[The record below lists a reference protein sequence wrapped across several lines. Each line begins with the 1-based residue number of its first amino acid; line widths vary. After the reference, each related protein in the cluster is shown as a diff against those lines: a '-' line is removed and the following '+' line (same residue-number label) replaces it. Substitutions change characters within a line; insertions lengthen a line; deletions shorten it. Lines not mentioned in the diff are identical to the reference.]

1 MVGKVFT
8 GGVQPGTQQTAD
20 QAIDKVQ
27 RQGTIAPI
35 PTEQTPPTTEA
46 STPFLDSLAEQGLI
60 KPTAPAAPDPVEPAS
75 LTPEEQ
81 QQRERERVEPLM
93 DRTSIRDVP
102 FNPDIDDQVI
112 EDSPYLGAVARADR
126 LQSVF
131 DAASE
136 GPTISA
142 LLTGTNAEG
151 TKRIDALN
159 EGDTEA
165 AFRDLEITAS
175 RVLNDP
181 AILDATIQDPATG
194 YRHVDPSFTRIMG
207 LATEQFLTDSGSVDG
222 LDFEETI
229 EGTDEAVDT
238 RLDTHAGVKKAKGN
252 ARLGQTIWQE
262 WQREK
267 NLQAG
272 NPTDTYIDAQP
283 PSTQQNEFIGAM
295 AKEAYALAN
304 PAIVNRVQAGNQ
316 VEFQFKNPEII
327 RKAQDSA
334 KHAFG
339 GQEVPPSI
347 RPTETA
353 QLEFEG
359 RTYTRPEVTKIGKQ
373 AAGKMKIIEEARHN
387 YHKMPKVV
395 DERRLNLLVSM
406 AIPALKAM
414 TAPAGQRQP
423 SPWAD
428 MMGVGKDRYEAIQ
441 GEKNRLQTLAESYA
455 QQASEVTDFAT
466 KQKFEAKS
474 RIYQDQANEYDVEAV
489 YSADL
494 AKAIQTLNTL
504 AKYKGQSNYLT
515 YSVQMLTGRMH
526 VQQTRLNPGSDKLAR
541 FVIGHGDRTFIDPK
555 KGGQVERNFKEI
567 ATIHLGLGGK
577 LLQPHARVD
586 AFNEAMRNGDLTRYA
601 EMGRDLQQAFQK
613 NDDVVAALAGMDL
626 TQGIQMPAAVSQ
638 VQPLAINQATLS
650 FLAEHKTEAPY
661 IAEFLMDFADF
672 FDGKPIQTAL
682 EVEMDGITHG
692 ISTNGIAIGNQ
703 TMAER
708 AGAIQIDKDRKL
720 VASDLT
726 QGDIRAAMK
735 DFMVTN
741 GYSIAED
748 QGKADLSLAYNEI
761 LGEAVKDR
769 ENFLKKSPMTLA
781 YGQEVQNLKQHV
793 EAAVFTGPGA
803 KRIREIA
810 NDKGIGLPEA
820 VDYLHEVLVQSLS
833 HALDPRIL
841 EMGQLL
847 RANNTIA
854 MITNDVMTITSPAG
868 FDQFIGAKDTNGDPT
883 KFPLSFKDEGGKTK
897 DIPVYSYPQEASGSA
912 LRAKTDPTT
921 GETSFTPGGW
931 GRGRVIPAAV
941 QGYDGN
947 MIARTGSGES
957 LKRFQSVSRRRPG
970 QTGNFQPIFDA
981 FKVSVGSMDLL
992 REEANKNWIQ
1002 GLKSKNYFH
1011 SIDDWARNSNKE
1023 FVKKLKDLPPDAR
1036 IDLNG
1041 EYRGL
1046 GWLMNHKNLGRHL
1059 ASTLENEATNKYN
1072 LNPETSRG
1080 GDILPHHFAVANAI
1094 SKELQKA
1101 GIVEFGKP
1109 VPDTI
1114 TPQQAIQAAGIII
1127 KHMDLARRNSNMR
1140 GNIDRDSKKLF
1151 ERIGRQDN
1159 TVLQVDL
1166 G

>member
-27 RQGTIAPI
+27 RQGTIAPV

-93 DRTSIRDVP
+93 DRTSVRDVP
-102 FNPDIDDQVI
+102 FNPNIDDQVI
-112 EDSPYLGAVARADR
+112 EDNPYLGAVARADR

-181 AILDATIQDPATG
+181 AILDATTQDPQTG
-194 YRHVDPSFTRIMG
+194 YRHVDPSFVRIMG
-207 LATEQFLTDSGSVDG
+207 LATEQFMTDSGSVDG
-222 LDFEETI
+222 VDFEETI
-229 EGTDEAVDT
+229 EGTDEVVDT
-238 RLDTHAGVKKAKGN
+238 KLDTHAGVKKAKGN

-272 NPTDTYIDAQP
+272 QPTDTYIDSQP
-283 PSTQQNEFIGAM
+283 PSTQQSEFIGAM

-304 PAIVNRVQAGNQ
+304 PQVVNRVQAGNQ
-316 VEFQFKNPEII
+316 VEFQFKNPEVI
-327 RKAQDSA
+327 RQAQDSA

-339 GQEVPPSI
+339 GQEVPPTV
-347 RPTETA
+347 RPSETA

-359 RTYTRPEVTKIGKQ
+359 RTYTRPEVTKIAKQ
-373 AAGKMKIIEEARHN
+373 DAGKMKTLEEARHN
-387 YHKMPKVV
+387 YHKMAKVI

-414 TAPAGQRQP
+414 SAPAGQRQP

-441 GEKNRLQTLAESYA
+441 GEKNRLQTLAQSYA
-455 QQASEVTDFAT
+455 QQASEATDFSA
-466 KQKFEAKS
+466 KQRFQAKS
-474 RIYQDQANEYDVEAV
+474 KIYQDQAIAYDVEAV

-494 AKAIQTLNTL
+494 AKAVQTLNTL

-515 YSVQMLTGRMH
+515 YSAQMLTGRLH
-526 VQQTRLNPGSDKLAR
+526 VQQTRLNPGADKLAR
-541 FVIGHGDRTFIDPK
+541 FVIGHGDRTSIDPK
-555 KGGQVERNFKEI
+555 KNGPAERNFKEV

-577 LLQPHARVD
+577 LLQPHKRVEV
-586 AFNEAMRNGDLTRYA
+586 FNEAMRNGDLSRYA

-613 NDDVVAALAGMDL
+613 NDDAVAALAGMDL
-626 TQGIQMPAAVSQ
+626 SQGIQVPAAVGQ
-638 VQPLAINQATLS
+638 VQPLAINQATLD

-672 FDGKPIQTAL
+672 FDGKAIQTPL

-692 ISTNGIAIGNQ
+692 ISTNGIALGIQ
-703 TMAER
+703 SMAER

-726 QGDIRAAMK
+726 QGDIRQAMA
-735 DFMVTN
+735 DFMNTN

-761 LGEAVKDR
+761 LGEAIKDR
-769 ENFLKKSPMTLA
+769 ENYLKKSPMTLA
-781 YGQEVQNLKQHV
+781 YGQEVQNLRQHV

-803 KRIREIA
+803 KRIREIS
-810 NDKGIGLPEA
+810 NDKGIGLDEA
-820 VDYLHEVLVQSLS
+820 VDYLHEVLTQSLH
-833 HALDPRIL
+833 HALHPRVL

-847 RANNTIA
+847 RANNSIA

-883 KFPLSFKDEGGKTK
+883 KFPLSFKDEQGKTR
-897 DIPVYSYPQEASGSA
+897 DVPVYSYPQEASGSA
-912 LRAKTDPTT
+912 LRAKTDPVT

-947 MIARTGSGES
+947 MIAKTGSGQS
-957 LKRFQSVSRRRPG
+957 LKRIQGIAKGRSG

-981 FKVSVGSMDLL
+981 FKVSIGMMDVL
-992 REEANKNWIQ
+992 REESNKNWIN
-1002 GLKSKNYFH
+1002 GLKEKNYFH
-1011 SIDDWARNSNKE
+1011 SIDDWSRNSYRE
-1023 FVKKLKDLPPDAR
+1023 FEKKLKDLPPDAR

-1059 ASTLENEATNKYN
+1059 ASTLENEATARYD

-1080 GDILPHHFAVANAI
+1080 GDPLPHHFAVANAV
-1094 SKELQKA
+1094 SKELQQA

-1114 TPQQAIQAAGIII
+1114 SPQQAVHAARIIL
-1127 KHMDLARRNSNMR
+1127 KHLDLNKRNGKMR
-1140 GNIDRDSKKLF
+1140 SDIDRDSKKMF
-1151 ERIGRQDN
+1151 DKINRQDN
-1159 TVLQVDL
+1159 TILQVDL